1 MGRTRKTR
9 VQLTIEPELGDLLKE
24 MAVLTGSSLS
34 GLIAELLMEQAP
46 VLEKN
51 LELFKM
57 AAKLKKSGRE
67 KITAHMEAT
76 LKIME
81 EEVAQGMKAL
91 DHLSQ

>member
-1 MGRTRKTR
+1 
-9 VQLTIEPELGDLLKE
+9 
-24 MAVLTGSSLS
+24 
-34 GLIAELLMEQAP
+34 
-46 VLEKN
+46 
-51 LELFKM
+51 M

-91 DHLSQ
+91 DNLTQ

>member
-1 MGRTRKTR
+1 MAKTR
-9 VQLTIEPELGDLLKE
+9 IQLTVEPELGDLLKALATE
-24 MAVLTGSSLS
+24 TNSSLS

-81 EEVAQGMKAL
+81 QEVEQGMKAL
-91 DHLSQ
+91 DHLTQ